1 MKEVRIIVRIDE
13 VTGRMATAFYTKG
26 YNASITNQL
35 EILGI
40 LENLAQ
46 VQKDK
51 IKIKTRITPK

>member
-1 MKEVRIIVRIDE
+1 VRIDE